1 MLHVFHRILCE
12 QGLEAD
18 PTLGRLRIPMATAA
32 VDVSA
37 ARLLVYTSETNPAM
51 RVAEL
56 LRIATAIP
64 LMYAPHESE
73 GREVL
78 DAALAS
84 YMPIWLATG
93 QREELP
99 IVALRVPPARAAG
112 RRQLGGWLRG
122 VLASGIAS
130 RDTFELERIPEVT
143 VIDIPSR
150 FSAVDF
156 DLSAAEAAELI
167 DSGRVAVADHFERE
181 AERASAPGPPST
193 DDDRAEREAGRL
205 YQRLWG
211 KETQF
216 GLVARLMWIGCADA
230 AGLKLLGPARGVRC
244 RGWRGR
250 RARPTWPCHRV

>member
-150 FSAVDF
+150 FSAVD
-156 DLSAAEAAELI
+156 
-167 DSGRVAVADHFERE
+167 
-181 AERASAPGPPST
+181 
-193 DDDRAEREAGRL
+193 
-205 YQRLWG
+205 LWG